1 MWGDACL
8 RIQLHASVNRAC
20 GVDSLGSSE
29 VWDNTRICFRSV
41 NLANISILQGTPS
54 ADRAAAA
61 ATRGSTTD
69 ARKATVDM
77 TGLPCWLKGVGW

>member
-8 RIQLHASVNRAC
+8 RIQLHASVNRTC
-20 GVDSLGSSE
+20 E

>member
-1 MWGDACL
+1 MLTYTA
-8 RIQLHASVNRAC
+8 ATSVHQHSQ
-20 GVDSLGSSE
+20 VVIVSVQ
-29 VWDNTRICFRSV
+29 VWFWHTRICFRFV

-69 ARKATVDM
+69 ARNATVDM
-77 TGLPCWLKGVGW
+77 TGLPCWLKGVG